1 MSTITK
7 VTVRNFVEAVE
18 YKALRSIAKKYD
30 EQVKAEKERIMLESG
45 VRANLKLMQDKLSEI
60 DKVYD
65 EVESVCNA
73 CAELKYNNQCYA
85 SIGRALNINF
95 EASFNECTTFN
106 SKKIVELAQEYDI
119 KKDNVKNEYA
129 KVLASIKR
137 MGSVNKMIKYLKDL
151 GFDTTS
157 IEKEQ
162 TAITTNVD
170 TKYLFVCGD
179 NK

>member
-18 YKALRSIAKKYD
+18 HKALKSIAEKYD
-30 EQVKAEKERIMLESG
+30 GQVKAEKERIMLESG
-45 VRANLKLMQDKLSEI
+45 VRANLKLMQKKLSEI
-60 DKVYD
+60 DKVY
-65 EVESVCNA
+65 EELKSVCNA
-73 CAELKYNNQCYA
+73 CEELKYNKQSYA
-85 SIGRALNINF
+85 SIGSALNINF
-95 EASFNECTTFN
+95 VAKFNVCTTFN
-106 SKKIVELAQEYDI
+106 SKKLVELEQEYNI
-119 KKDNVKNEYA
+119 KKENVKNEYV

-137 MGSVNKMIKYLKDL
+137 MSSVNKMIKYLQDL

>member
-18 YKALRSIAKKYD
+18 HKALKSIAEKYD

-45 VRANLKLMQDKLSEI
+45 VRAHLKLMQKKLSEI
-60 DKVYD
+60 DKVYK
-65 EVESVCNA
+65 ELKSVCNV
-73 CAELKYNNQCYA
+73 CEELKYNELRYA

-95 EASFNECTTFN
+95 VANFNKCTTFD
-106 SKKIVELAQEYDI
+106 SKKLIELEQEYNI
-119 KKDNVKNEYA
+119 KIENVKNEYV

-137 MGSVNKMIKYLKDL
+137 MSSVNKMICYLKDL

-162 TAITTNVD
+162 TAITTNID